1 MNTATARVETVQ
13 QAIERKN
20 RETASGRRNLFG
32 KKATDQKV
40 HEHLFKCVEIYI
52 DSFRKDPASN
62 NTKAAFQEMSQATT
76 LSRRNLKP

>member
-1 MNTATARVETVQ
+1 MSAMVQSMIADANRRV
-13 QAIERKN
+13 K
-20 RETASGRRNLFG
+20 ASNGRVFG

-62 NTKAAFQEMSQATT
+62 NTRAAFQEMSQATT

>member
-1 MNTATARVETVQ
+1 MSTMVQSMIADANRRV
-13 QAIERKN
+13 K
-20 RETASGRRNLFG
+20 ASNSRVFG

-52 DSFRKDPASN
+52 DSFRKDPAGN

>member
-1 MNTATARVETVQ
+1 MSAMIQAMIADANRRV
-13 QAIERKN
+13 K
-20 RETASGRRNLFG
+20 ASNSRVFG

-62 NTKAAFQEMSQATT
+62 NTRAAFQEMSQATT

>member
-1 MNTATARVETVQ
+1 MSVTVQVETFQ
-13 QAIERKN
+13 QAVDRKN
-20 RETASGRRNLFG
+20 RETAAGRRSLFG
-32 KKATDQKV
+32 KKATDQKI

-52 DSFRKDPASN
+52 DSFRKDPTSN

>member
-1 MNTATARVETVQ
+1 MSAMIQSMIADANRRV
-13 QAIERKN
+13 K
-20 RETASGRRNLFG
+20 ASNSRAFG

-40 HEHLFKCVEIYI
+40 HEHLFRCVEIYI

-62 NTKAAFQEMSQATT
+62 NTRAAFQEMSQATT